1 MLDEEYN
8 IINMELKIKI
18 FVILIIKNKCF
29 EKPSEMKTNDLL
41 KFL

>member
-1 MLDEEYN
+1 MLDEKYN

-29 EKPSEMKTNDLL
+29 EKMRRKTTDLL